1 MKSTVAILLIAAGT
15 TTTCA
20 RSLRSTEY
28 PEITPFPGNEN
39 SKMFCNYACSSKF
52 YGGEIGW
59 GESSPIKYQ
68 YPGLVAET
76 KKAIKV
82 FYDTQKNDPV
92 IKACGR
98 PSKDDFQLYNAC
110 ADVDYDGED
119 NTEKISSYVLQFG
132 IVVPCAKKTIKKLQ
146 SSGVDYPVVNGK
158 FIVPVRAHT
167 FQTSKDSENTVL
179 FAVAN
184 PDFAPSSNP
193 YKPQGG
199 VVGFPKVKIS
209 DVCDNCKG
217 PTAKQCDKKP
227 SLEEK
232 LCPDKTPGG
241 KYLQFDEGASS
252 AFGWLTCVA

>member
-52 YGGEIGW
+52 YGGEMGW
-59 GESSPIKYQ
+59 GETSPIKYQ
-68 YPGLVAET
+68 YPSLVTET
-76 KKAIKV
+76 KKAVKV
-82 FYDTQKNDPV
+82 FYDTQKEDSV

-98 PSKDDFQLYNAC
+98 PSKDNFQLYNAC
-110 ADVDYDGED
+110 ADVSDDGED
-119 NTEKISSYVLQFG
+119 NIVEISSYILQFG
-132 IVVPCAKKTIKKLQ
+132 IVVPCDKKTIKKLQ
-146 SSGVDYPVVNGK
+146 SSGVEYPVVNGK
-158 FIVPVRAHT
+158 FIVPVRAET
-167 FQTSKDSENTVL
+167 SASKDSDNTVR

-193 YKPQGG
+193 FKPQGG

-209 DVCDNCKG
+209 EVCDNCKG
-217 PTAKQCDKKP
+217 PTAKQCDKKA
-227 SLEEK
+227 SLEET
-232 LCPDKTPGG
+232 LCPEMTPGG
-241 KYLQFDEGASS
+241 KYLQFDENASS
-252 AFGWLTCVA
+252 AFGKISCVA